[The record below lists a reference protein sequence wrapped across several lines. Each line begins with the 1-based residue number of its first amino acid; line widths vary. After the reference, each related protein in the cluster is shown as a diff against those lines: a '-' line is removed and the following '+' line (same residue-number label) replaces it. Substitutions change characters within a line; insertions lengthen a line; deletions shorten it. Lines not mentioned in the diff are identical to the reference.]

1 MTGSV
6 SPWKL
11 GITALLL
18 ALAIPSGYSTM
29 NFILAESPEA
39 AAAKGRSMP
48 AHWEA
53 GVWNHGRYMRW
64 YRIESHP
71 WLFGAGCLGLI
82 AAAGVLLLAAAGSN
96 TPEAKAELE
105 RLQREVESLRHR

>member
-1 MTGSV
+1 MRSV

-11 GITALLL
+11 GCVALLLLL
-18 ALAIPSGYSTM
+18 ALPSGFSTI
-29 NFILAESPEA
+29 NFIIAETPEA

-53 GVWNHGRYMRW
+53 GVWNHGRYMQW
-64 YRIESHP
+64 YRMDSHP

-82 AAAGVLLLAAAGSN
+82 VAAGILLVGAAGAN
-96 TPEAKAELE
+96 TPEAKAELD
-105 RLQREVESLRHR
+105 RLRSEVERLRHR